1 MSLLASY
8 KYPIRDITNICGA
21 GKIKA
26 NVYEVHSLYYPIKI
40 AELSTY
46 KLMGLQHAL
55 ELLVETEIVK
65 LNDAALT

>member
-1 MSLLASY
+1 M
-8 KYPIRDITNICGA
+8 
-21 GKIKA
+21 

-46 KLMGLQHAL
+46 KLMALYHAL
-55 ELLVETEIVK
+55 ELLVETDIVK